1 MYKLA
6 EINVGRMLA
15 PLGDPVMAGS
25 AQLEAVN
32 ALADARPGF
41 GWRLQRQEGDAP
53 SVRVFDDP
61 TPPRQRLGLVV
72 ARRPLPP
79 RAGAAGPCEVVRAD
93 DRAAPRHVVDT
104 GGTVP
109 SVEDAAER
117 LLFLRNTARRRSS
130 LRSAGDLRRLRPT
143 PFA

>member
-1 MYKLA
+1 MT
-6 EINVGRMLA
+6 E
-15 PLGDPVMAGS
+15 
-25 AQLEAVN
+25 
-32 ALADARPGF
+32 
-41 GWRLQRQEGDAP
+41 
-53 SVRVFDDP
+53 
-61 TPPRQRLGLVV
+61 T
-72 ARRPLPP
+72 
-79 RAGAAGPCEVVRAD
+79 
-93 DRAAPRHVVDT
+93 APRHVVDT